1 MVEKERIAIGK
12 NGEIKRESKEFK
24 PPKEI
29 ANWLE
34 RVEKGDIYL
43 AKPVIDD
50 QTGQILVTSASAK
63 KPKIVLPL
71 DKEELAWGLKQKVSE
86 SITWLSEWCLRIIRM
101 YPDNVRLKN

>member
-1 MVEKERIAIGK
+1 MLQKERIEIGK
-12 NGEIKRESKEFK
+12 GGEIKRKSTEFE

-50 QTGQILVTSASAK
+50 QTGQTLVTAPSAR

-71 DKEELAWGLKQKVSE
+71 GKEELVWGLKQKVNQA
-86 SITWLSEWCLRIIRM
+86 IKWLSEWCLRLIKMNPERIEF
-101 YPDNVRLKN
+101 KN